1 MRRHQH
7 AYRTAFAFAQA
18 QFHFYTPLLEIQLE
32 RHQCVPL
39 QFDLLLQMANLAFMR
54 QQAAGAAGIFIK
66 DIPLLIWADVHA
78 FQDDL
83 TIINICPGILQ
94 VDPAGTQ
101 AFDLGADQFNAGS
114 SASMTKYSWRASRFG
129 QSPFA
134 GLFLCHQAHLLSKL
148 FSPATRKSIPLRGIQ
163 YNAVKSFCQ
172 AKSGVTFRRGL
183 P

>member
-1 MRRHQH
+1 M
-7 AYRTAFAFAQA
+7 Y
-18 QFHFYTPLLEIQLE
+18 
-32 RHQCVPL
+32 PL

-94 VDPAGTQ
+94 VDPCRRAGFLTSVPTSSTPV
-101 AFDLGADQFNAGS
+101 S
-114 SASMTKYSWRASRFG
+114 SASMTKYSWRASRFWAITF
-129 QSPFA
+129 FA

-148 FSPATRKSIPLRGIQ
+148 FSPAARKSIPLRGIQ

>member
-1 MRRHQH
+1 MRQNH
-7 AYRTAFAFAQA
+7 TAWENKSVCAKKLSSCFDCAVNIALGVPCGGISTLIVQLFAFAQA

-78 FQDDL
+78 FQDEL

-101 AFDLGADQFNAGS
+101 AFDLGADQFNAGFQ
-114 SASMTKYSWRASRFG
+114 RFDE
-129 QSPFA
+129 
-134 GLFLCHQAHLLSKL
+134 
-148 FSPATRKSIPLRGIQ
+148 
-163 YNAVKSFCQ
+163 
-172 AKSGVTFRRGL
+172 FRRTNQAGAWRRQL
-183 P
+183 PR